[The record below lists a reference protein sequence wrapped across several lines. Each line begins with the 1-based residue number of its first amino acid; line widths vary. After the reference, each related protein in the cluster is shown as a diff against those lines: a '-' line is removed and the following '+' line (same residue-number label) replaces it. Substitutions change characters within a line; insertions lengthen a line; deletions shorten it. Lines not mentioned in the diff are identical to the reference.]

1 MARESLYVRG
11 RIIRDITLLVDGTM
25 PSDTLPFRRWAR
37 HTASVPKGL
46 LRYYALDLMREKP
59 MSGSE
64 IMEEIARQ
72 TGGRWKPSPGS
83 VYPLLRRLH
92 ESSYSE
98 QVPTEE
104 PGLKRYKLTEKGEIL
119 FQEQT
124 ELKEELQKKL
134 ETVVRQLLGG
144 FWLSPDPSKLRKLGE
159 PTRRF
164 ARAIFD
170 LRRTVEAKPTE
181 PILKEVAEFLDKTAA
196 EIEELNGT
204 IKEGED

>member
-1 MARESLYVRG
+1 MFICQRD
-11 RIIRDITLLVDGTM
+11 IICDITLLVDGTM
-25 PSDTLPFRRWAR
+25 PSDTLPFMRWAR

-46 LRYYALDLMREKP
+46 LRYYALDLLRDKP

-83 VYPLLRRLH
+83 IYPLLGRLH
-92 ESSYSE
+92 RSGYSE
-98 QVPTEE
+98 EVPTEE
-104 PGLKRYKLTEKGEIL
+104 PGLKRYKLTEKGGVL

-124 ELKEELQKKL
+124 ELKEELQNKL

-144 FWLSPDPSKLRKLGE
+144 FWLSPAPSRLRKLGA

-164 ARAIFD
+164 AGAIFD
-170 LRRTVEAKPTE
+170 LRRTVEANPTE
-181 PILKEVAEFLDKTAA
+181 SILKEVAEFLDKTAA
-196 EIEELNGT
+196 KIEELNRMV
-204 IKEGED
+204 KESED